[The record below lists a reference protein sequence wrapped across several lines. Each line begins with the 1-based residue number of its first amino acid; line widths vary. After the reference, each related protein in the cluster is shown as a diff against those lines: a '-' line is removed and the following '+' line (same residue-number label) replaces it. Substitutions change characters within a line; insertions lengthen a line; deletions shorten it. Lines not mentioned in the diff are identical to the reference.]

1 MSQHVVV
8 LDNGS
13 RSAGLI
19 ARLAQDGGW
28 RASVLPLAAL
38 PAMTSWPD
46 AIILSGTGRPAFE
59 PGYEAELRLIQSC
72 PVPMLGI
79 CGGMQLIGRAFGVG
93 LDQGPP
99 VIGRTMVQLRTGIAL
114 FQGMPAQVPLFQR
127 HIYRLRS
134 VPDGFT
140 GIATSASCPVE
151 GIGDPG
157 RVRYG
162 MQAHLEFRP
171 EGKRILTQFLR
182 LAAHQ
187 RTGPGRPASACGQSP
202 EGAAVRAGPPNRKE
216 GNLDR

>member
-1 MSQHVVV
+1 MSLSALV

-19 ARLAQDGGW
+19 ARLAQDAGW
-28 RASVLPLAAL
+28 RAWVLPHAAL
-38 PAMTSWPD
+38 DAAGGWPD
-46 AIILSGTGRPAFE
+46 AIILSGTDRPAFE
-59 PGYEAELRLIQSC
+59 PGYEAELRLIQRC
-72 PVPMLGI
+72 PVPLLGI

-99 VIGRTMVQLRTGIAL
+99 VIGRATVRVRTDIAL
-114 FQGMPAQVPLFQR
+114 FHGMPEQVPLFQR

-157 RVRYG
+157 RILYG
-162 MQAHLEFRP
+162 MQAHLEFRA

-187 RTGPGRPASACGQSP
+187 QAGPGGGRRAEPAW
-202 EGAAVRAGPPNRKE
+202 RA
-216 GNLDR
+216 

>member
-1 MSQHVVV
+1 MSPRVIV

-13 RSAGLI
+13 RSVGLI
-19 ARLAQDGGW
+19 ARLAEDAGW
-28 RASVLPLAAL
+28 RASVLPHTAL
-38 PAMTSWPD
+38 PVAGGWPD
-46 AIILSGTGRPAFE
+46 AIILSGTDRPVFE
-59 PGYEAELRLIQSC
+59 PGYEAELRLIRRC
-72 PVPMLGI
+72 PVPLLGI

-99 VIGRTMVQLRTGIAL
+99 VIGRTIVQVRTDIAL
-114 FQGMPAQVPLFQR
+114 FDGMQERVPLFQR

-162 MQAHLEFRP
+162 MQAHLEFRA

-182 LAAHQ
+182 LAARQ
-187 RTGPGRPASACGQSP
+187 Q
-202 EGAAVRAGPPNRKE
+202 AGPSGRRQAEPAWQV
-216 GNLDR
+216 